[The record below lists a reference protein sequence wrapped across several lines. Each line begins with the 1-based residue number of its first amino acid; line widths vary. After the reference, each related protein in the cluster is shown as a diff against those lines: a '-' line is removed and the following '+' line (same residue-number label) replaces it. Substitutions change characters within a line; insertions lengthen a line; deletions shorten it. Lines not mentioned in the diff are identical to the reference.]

1 MGDRVWFKRFRFK
14 PIGFKPLGFN
24 RRLLI
29 ALVSTGLLSV
39 FAIPAG
45 AAQDEET
52 NVQNLPPVEVTAPPR
67 STARRTAS
75 SRPVA
80 HIGAPSSASP
90 KTRLYVY
97 PTAPGTGR
105 GLDVD
110 KVPSAINAV
119 DASQIKRT
127 GSLNI
132 TDALRDN
139 IAGVNISE
147 VTGNPFQPDVE
158 FRGFVASPVT
168 GTPQG
173 LAVYQN
179 GVRINEAFSDAVNW
193 DLIPTAAIRSV
204 TLVTNNPAFG
214 LNALG
219 GAINLQMKDGFT
231 YQGSELDLMG
241 GSFGR
246 IQGSAQW
253 GKTVDKNYGVYAA
266 LEGLHD
272 NGFRNFSQSD
282 VRRFYGDVGYKAG
295 DSEFHA
301 NMGVAKNDFG
311 ANATVPAELLDKY
324 WGATYTTPQTTSN
337 RVGYLNL
344 TGKVDATPTW
354 TLEGTAHVRR
364 YEQKLVDGNPTD
376 AQECTDPG
384 LAGLLCFGDGAT
396 PANGVNGLPLAN
408 PFASGTILGEIDR
421 SSIRST
427 TFGVSGQATNTD
439 QLFGHDNRFVMGA
452 TYDASVTR
460 YNATAEIGTIG
471 ESYVV
476 SGGGLF
482 LGPTGVPDTVAGPV
496 SLRTVNQYNG
506 LYAMDTFNI
515 TDAFAVTGGGRF
527 NVARITLEDQ
537 LGTDLNGDHTFTR
550 FNPVIGGTY
559 KIAPELTAYAGYSEA
574 NRVPTPLE
582 LGCSD
587 PARPCLIAAFL
598 VSDPPLKQVVS
609 KTVEAGLRGSRE
621 LNIGTL
627 GWKIG
632 GFRATNYDDIV
643 AVPAVGRTGFGY
655 FSNVGRTRRQGLEAE
670 VNIKSPTLQFQASY
684 AFVDAR
690 YLDAFA
696 LGSESPFR
704 DTVTETIQVLP
715 GNQLPAIPRHRV
727 KVGIDYAVTDVWKVG
742 GNALFVSS
750 QYLVG
755 DESNQYTK
763 LPSYTVFNLHTSYQ
777 VTKNVQLYGKID
789 NIFDR
794 RYATYGQF
802 FDREAVPN
810 FTNGGAEFTDPR
822 SLSPARPRAFY
833 AGMRVTF

>member
-1 MGDRVWFKRFRFK
+1 MGK
-14 PIGFKPLGFN
+14 LGHA
-24 RRLLI
+24 RRLLM
-29 ALVSTGLLSV
+29 ASVSTGLLSGLAFV
-39 FAIPAG
+39 TAAG

-52 NVQNLPPVEVTAPPR
+52 NVQNLPAVEVVAPQPTPR
-67 STARRTAS
+67 RAAR
-75 SRPVA
+75 RPVA
-80 HIGAPSSASP
+80 RAVANSGKPSGRS
-90 KTRLYVY
+90 RIYVY

-105 GLDVD
+105 GLEVD

-119 DASQIKRT
+119 DANQIKRT
-127 GSLNI
+127 GSLNV

-139 IAGVNISE
+139 IAGVSISE
-147 VTGNPFQPDVE
+147 VTGNPFQPNVE
-158 FRGFVASPVT
+158 FRGFVASPIT

-204 TLVTNNPAFG
+204 TLVTNNPVFG

-231 YQGSELDLMG
+231 YQGAEVDLMG

-253 GKTVDKNYGVYAA
+253 GKQVDQNYGVYAA

-282 VRRFYGDVGYKAG
+282 VRRFYSDVGYKAG
-295 DSEFHA
+295 DSEFHV

-311 ANATVPAELLDKY
+311 ASATVPAELLNNY
-324 WGATYTTPQTTSN
+324 WGATYTTPQTSSN

-344 TGKVDATPTW
+344 TAKADATPTW
-354 TLEGTAHVRR
+354 TLEGTAHLRR
-364 YEQKLVDGNPTD
+364 YEQKIVDGNPTD

-396 PANGVNGLPLAN
+396 AANGVNGLPIAN
-408 PFASGTILGEIDR
+408 PFPTGTILGEIDR

-439 QLFGHDNRFVMGA
+439 QLFGHDNRFVMG
-452 TYDASVTR
+452 TSYDASVTR

-471 ESYVV
+471 ENYVV
-476 SGGGLF
+476 SGSGIF
-482 LGPTGVPDTVAGPV
+482 LGPTPTTDPVAGPV

-506 LYAMDTFNI
+506 FYATDTFNV
-515 TDAFAVTGGGRF
+515 TDAFAISGGGRF
-527 NVARITLEDQ
+527 NVARISLEDQ
-537 LGTDLNGDHTFTR
+537 LGTALNGDYTYTR

-559 KIAPELTAYAGYSEA
+559 KITPELTAYAGYSEA

-582 LGCSD
+582 LGCAD
-587 PARPCLIAAFL
+587 PNNPCLIAAFL

-609 KTVEAGLRGSRE
+609 KTVEAGLRGTRE

-632 GFRATNYDDIV
+632 GFRATNYDDIL
-643 AVPAVGRTGFGY
+643 AVPVPGRTGFGY
-655 FSNVGRTRRQGLEAE
+655 FTNVGRTRRQGLEAE

-684 AFVDAR
+684 TFVDAR
-690 YLDAFA
+690 FLDAVT
-696 LGSESPFR
+696 LGSDSPFA
-704 DTVTETIQVLP
+704 DADGNIQVLP
-715 GNQLPAIPRHRV
+715 GNQIPAVPRHRV
-727 KVGIDYAVTDVWKVG
+727 KLGVDYAITDEWKVG

-755 DESNQYTK
+755 DESNQYSK

-777 VTKNVQLYGKID
+777 VTKNVQLYGKVD
-789 NIFDR
+789 NIFDN

-802 FDREAVPN
+802 FDTTAVPN
-810 FTNGGAEFTDPR
+810 FTNGGNPFTDPR

>member
-1 MGDRVWFKRFRFK
+1 MGKVLSFK
-14 PIGFKPLGFN
+14 
-24 RRLLI
+24 RRLLM
-29 ALVSTGLLSV
+29 ASVSTGLMSGVVLVS
-39 FAIPAG
+39 PAV
-45 AAQDEET
+45 AAPDEET
-52 NVQNLPPVEVTAPPR
+52 NVQNLPPVEVAAPPPAA
-67 STARRTAS
+67 ARRAAPT
-75 SRPVA
+75 RPVA
-80 HIGAPSSASP
+80 RIGAPGSTAP
-90 KTRLYVY
+90 RTRLYVY
-97 PTAPGTGR
+97 PTSPGTGR

-119 DASQIKRT
+119 DAGQIKRT
-127 GSLNI
+127 NSLI
-132 TDALRDN
+132 VTDALRDN
-139 IAGVNISE
+139 IPGVHISE
-147 VTGNPFQPDVE
+147 VTGNPFTPDVE
-158 FRGFVASPVT
+158 FRGFVASPVV

-204 TLVTNNPAFG
+204 TLVTNNPVFG

-219 GAINLQMKDGFT
+219 GALNLQMKDGFT
-231 YQGSELDLMG
+231 YEGAEVDVMG

-253 GKTVDKNYGVYAA
+253 GKTVDQNYGVYGA
-266 LEGLHD
+266 LEGARD
-272 NGFRNFSQSD
+272 NGFRNFSQST

-311 ANATVPAELLDKY
+311 ASATVPAELLDKY

-364 YEQKLVDGNPTD
+364 FEQRIVDGNPTE
-376 AQECTDPG
+376 AQECAIDP
-384 LAGLLCFGDGAT
+384 ALLCFGDDTT
-396 PANGVNGLPLAN
+396 PANGAGGVQLAN
-408 PFASGTILGEIDR
+408 PFAPGTILGEIDR
-421 SSIRST
+421 GSIRST

-439 QLFGHDNRFVMGA
+439 QLFGHDNRFVMG
-452 TYDASVTR
+452 TSYDASVTR
-460 YNATAEIGTIG
+460 YNATAEIGSMG
-471 ESYVV
+471 ENYVV
-476 SGGGLF
+476 SGSGVF
-482 LGPTGVPDTVAGPV
+482 LGATPVADPIAGPV

-506 LYAMDTFNI
+506 LYATDTFNV
-515 TDAFAVTGGGRF
+515 TNAFAITGGGRF
-527 NVARITLEDQ
+527 NVARISLEDQ
-537 LGTDLNGDHTFTR
+537 LGSALNGDHTFTR

-559 KIAPELTAYAGYSEA
+559 KITPELTAYAGYSEA

-582 LGCSD
+582 LGCAD

-609 KTVEAGLRGSRE
+609 KTVEAGLRGTKE

-684 AFVDAR
+684 AFIDAR
-690 YLDAFA
+690 YLDAFE

-704 DTVTETIQVLP
+704 DPVTETIQVLP

-727 KVGIDYAVTDVWKVG
+727 KVGIDYSVTDVWKVG

-755 DESNQYTK
+755 DESNQYAK

-777 VTKNVQLYGKID
+777 VAKNIQLYGRVD
-789 NIFDR
+789 NVFDK
-794 RYATYGQF
+794 RYVTYGQF
-802 FDREAVPN
+802 FDREALPN
-810 FTNGGAEFTDPR
+810 FTNGGNDFTDPR

>member
-1 MGDRVWFKRFRFK
+1 MGNRLWVK
-14 PIGFKPLGFN
+14 
-24 RRLLI
+24 RRLLM
-29 ALVSTGLLSV
+29 ASVSTGLLSGV
-39 FAIPAG
+39 IIAGPAG
-45 AAQDEET
+45 AAQDEPT
-52 NVQNLPPVEVTAPPR
+52 NVQNLPAIEVVAPQP
-67 STARRTAS
+67 TARRTPSRTPARSAS
-75 SRPVA
+75 SAKPNN
-80 HIGAPSSASP
+80 
-90 KTRLYVY
+90 RLYVY
-97 PTAPGTGR
+97 PTSPGTGR
-105 GLDVD
+105 GLEVD

-119 DASQIKRT
+119 DANQIKRT
-127 GSLNI
+127 GSLNV

-139 IAGVNISE
+139 IAGVNITE

-179 GVRINEAFSDAVNW
+179 GVRVNEAFSDAVNW

-231 YQGSELDLMG
+231 YQGAELDVMG

-246 IQGSAQW
+246 MQGSAQW
-253 GKTVDKNYGVYAA
+253 GKQVDKNYGVYAA

-272 NGFRNFSQSD
+272 SGFRNFSQSD

-301 NMGVAKNDFG
+301 NMGLAKNDFG
-311 ANATVPAELLDKY
+311 ASATVPAELLDKY

-344 TGKVDATPTW
+344 TEKVEATPTW

-364 YEQKLVDGNPTD
+364 YEQKLVDGNPTSV
-376 AQECTDPG
+376 QECAI
-384 LAGLLCFGDGAT
+384 AGLLCFGDDTT
-396 PANGVNGLPLAN
+396 PANGTNGLQLGN
-408 PFASGTILGEIDR
+408 PFATGTILGEIDR

-460 YNATAEIGTIG
+460 YNATAEIGTMG
-471 ESYVV
+471 ENYVV
-476 SGGGLF
+476 SGRGVF
-482 LGPTGVPDTVAGPV
+482 LGATGSPDPVAGPV

-506 LYAMDTFNI
+506 LYAMDTFNV

-527 NVARITLEDQ
+527 NVARISLEDQ
-537 LGTDLNGDHTFTR
+537 LGTALNGDHTFTR

-559 KIAPELTAYAGYSEA
+559 KITPELTAYAGYSEA

-587 PARPCLIAAFL
+587 PARPCLLAAFL

-609 KTVEAGLRGSRE
+609 KTVEAGLRGTKE
-621 LNIGTL
+621 LNIGSL

-643 AVPAVGRTGFGY
+643 AIPVPGRTGFGY

-670 VNIKSPTLQFQASY
+670 VNIKSSTLQFQASY

-690 YLDAFA
+690 FLDA
-696 LGSESPFR
+696 LTIGSNSPFA
-704 DTVTETIQVLP
+704 DGGNIQVSP
-715 GNQLPAIPRHRV
+715 GNQIPAIPRHRV
-727 KVGIDYAVTDVWKVG
+727 KVGVDYAVTDVWKVG
-742 GNALFVSS
+742 GNAIFVSS

-755 DESNQYTK
+755 DESNQYAK

-777 VTKNVQLYGKID
+777 VMKNLQVYGRVD
-789 NIFDR
+789 NVFDK

-802 FDREAVPN
+802 FDRGALPN
-810 FTNGGAEFTDPR
+810 FTTGADFNDPR

>member
-1 MGDRVWFKRFRFK
+1 MGGRLRFK
-14 PIGFKPLGFN
+14 
-24 RRLLI
+24 RRLLM
-29 ALVSTGLLSV
+29 ASVSTGLVLAS
-39 FAIPAG
+39 PAE

-52 NVQNLPPVEVTAPPR
+52 NVQNLPPVEVTAPPP
-67 STARRTAS
+67 STARRTAAP
-75 SRPVA
+75 RPVA
-80 HIGAPSSASP
+80 RVGAPSSASP
-90 KTRLYVY
+90 RTRIYVY
-97 PTAPGTGR
+97 PTSPGTGR

-110 KVPSAINAV
+110 KVASAINAV
-119 DASQIKRT
+119 DANQIRRT
-127 GSLNI
+127 GSLNV

-147 VTGNPFQPDVE
+147 VTGNPFTPDVE

-219 GAINLQMKDGFT
+219 GALNLQMKDGFT
-231 YQGSELDLMG
+231 YQGAELDVMG

-253 GKTVDKNYGVYAA
+253 GKQVDKNYAVYAA
-266 LEGLHD
+266 LEGLRD
-272 NGFRNFSQSD
+272 NGFRNFSQST

-311 ANATVPAELLDKY
+311 ASATVPAELLDKY

-354 TLEGTAHVRR
+354 TLEGTARVRR
-364 YEQKLVDGNPTD
+364 YEQKVVDGNPTD
-376 AQECTDPG
+376 VQECVDP
-384 LAGLLCFGDGAT
+384 ALLCFGNDTTA
-396 PANGVNGLPLAN
+396 ANGGNGVQLAN
-408 PFASGTILGEIDR
+408 PFAPGTILGEIDR
-421 SSIRST
+421 GSIRST
-427 TFGVSGQATNTD
+427 TLGVSGQATNTD

-460 YNATAEIGTIG
+460 YNATAEIGSIG
-471 ESYVV
+471 ENYVV
-476 SGGGLF
+476 SGSGVF
-482 LGPTGVPDTVAGPV
+482 LGATPTADPVAGPV

-506 LYAMDTFNI
+506 LYAMDTFNV
-515 TDAFAVTGGGRF
+515 TDAFAITGGGRF
-527 NVARITLEDQ
+527 NVARISLEDQ
-537 LGTDLNGDHTFTR
+537 LGTALNGDHTFTR

-559 KIAPELTAYAGYSEA
+559 KITPELTAYAGYSEA

-587 PARPCLIAAFL
+587 PARPCLLAAFL
-598 VSDPPLKQVVS
+598 VADPPLKQVVS
-609 KTVEAGLRGSRE
+609 KTVEAGLRGTKE

-627 GWKIG
+627 GWKVG

-690 YLDAFA
+690 FLDPLE
-696 LGSESPFR
+696 LGSESPFA
-704 DTVTETIQVLP
+704 DPATDTIQVRP
-715 GNQLPAIPRHRV
+715 GNQIPAIPRHRV
-727 KVGIDYAVTDVWKVG
+727 KVGVDYAVTDVWKVG

-755 DESNQYTK
+755 DESNQFAK

-777 VTKNVQLYGKID
+777 VTKNIQLYGRVD
-789 NIFDR
+789 NVFDK

-802 FDREAVPN
+802 FDRDALPN
-810 FTNGGAEFTDPR
+810 FANGGNDFIDPR